1 MKQPDTDDFS
11 ALVRKDRVH
20 RKVYIDPAVF
30 DLEMERIFNRSW
42 LYAGHESQVPERGDF
57 ITTQLGKQS
66 LIVVR
71 HQDDIN
77 VLFNRCPH
85 RGAKICETESGNAR
99 PFRCPYHGW
108 VFDTDGRFISS
119 SLHDDYGNSAM
130 DASDLSVRSVPRM
143 TNYRG
148 FIFVNLSNDGPGF
161 EQALGPI
168 KSAIDNL
175 VDRSPEGAVE
185 LVPGIHKHVFPGNWK
200 LLLEN
205 IMDAAHPPF
214 IHASSNEAGSKGRL
228 EEFSMRA
235 EDVMSG
241 NNNAAGLL
249 GQSKLRAFL
258 HGHSYLAAIP
268 IRIKVS
274 PEAEQEYKA
283 ALIKSYGIDKTE
295 AILSESRH
303 FNIIYPQIML
313 QSVFQTMKVLRPV
326 AIDRTEVSVYVFRL
340 KGAPQEYDQVAIRFA
355 NATNSSASVILQD
368 DLATLANTQ
377 AGLMNSAGDWVLFAN
392 GLMNDMAD
400 AHDAYTGEGF
410 SELPMRSQFS
420 AWRGYMAANT
430 ARD

>member
-1 MKQPDTDDFS
+1 MKQPDTDDFG
-11 ALVRKDRVH
+11 ALVREDRVH
-20 RKVYIDPAVF
+20 RKVYVDPAVF
-30 DLEMERIFNRSW
+30 DLEMERIFHRSW
-42 LYAGHESQVPERGDF
+42 LFAGHESQVPAPGDF
-57 ITTQLGKQS
+57 ITTQLGGQS
-66 LIVVR
+66 LILVR
-71 HQDDIN
+71 HEDDIK

-85 RGAKICETESGNAR
+85 RGATICETESGNTR

-130 DASDLSVRSVPRM
+130 NASDLSVRSVPG
-143 TNYRG
+143 TVNYRG
-148 FIFVNLSNDGPGF
+148 FIFVNLSNDDPGF

-175 VDRSPEGAVE
+175 VERSPEGTLE

-214 IHASSNEAGSKGRL
+214 IHASSNDAGARGRL
-228 EEFSMRA
+228 EEFKMRA

-241 NNNAAGLL
+241 NRSAAVQL
-249 GQSKLRAFL
+249 GQSRLRAFQ

-274 PEAEQEYKA
+274 PEAEKQYKTA
-283 ALIKSYGIDKTE
+283 MIEHYGSTRTE
-295 AILSESRH
+295 AILGEARH

-326 AIDRTEVSVYVFRL
+326 AVDRTEVSVYVFRL
-340 KGAPQEYDQVAIRFA
+340 KGAPQEYDQVAIQFA
-355 NATNSSASVILQD
+355 NATNSSASIILQD
-368 DLATLANTQ
+368 DLATLGNTQ
-377 AGLMNSAGDWVLFAN
+377 AGLMNAAGDWVFFAN
-392 GLMNDMAD
+392 GLTKDIAD
-400 AHDAYTGEGF
+400 ERHAYTGEGF
-410 SELPMRSQFS
+410 SELPMRAQFS
-420 AWRGYMAANT
+420 AWRERMSAKPA
-430 ARD
+430 

>member
-1 MKQPDTDDFS
+1 MKQPATDDLR
-11 ALVRKDRVH
+11 ALVREDRVH
-20 RKVYIDPAVF
+20 RRVYTDPAVF

-42 LYAGHESQVPERGDF
+42 LYAGHESQVPGRGDF

-66 LIVVR
+66 LIVAR
-71 HQDDIN
+71 HQDGIN

-119 SLHDDYGNSAM
+119 SLHDDYSNSAP
-130 DASDLSVRSVPRM
+130 DASDLNVRPVPRM
-143 TNYRG
+143 INYRG

-161 EQALGPI
+161 ERALGPI

-185 LVPGIHKHVFPGNWK
+185 LIPGIHKHVFPGNWK

-249 GQSKLRAFL
+249 GQSGLRAFQ

-274 PEAEQEYKA
+274 LEAEKAYKA
-283 ALIKSYGIDKTE
+283 AMIKNYGIDRTE
-295 AILSESRH
+295 ATLGESRH
-303 FNIIYPQIML
+303 FNLIYPQIML

-340 KGAPQEYDQVAIRFA
+340 TGAPQEYDQVAIRFA
-355 NATNSSASVILQD
+355 NATNSSASIILQD
-368 DLATLANTQ
+368 DLATLGNTQ

-392 GLMNDMAD
+392 GLMDDTAGAD
-400 AHDAYTGEGF
+400 DSITGEGF
-410 SELPMRSQFS
+410 SELPMRSQFA
-420 AWRGYMAANT
+420 AWREYMAAGP
-430 ARD
+430 A

>member
-1 MKQPDTDDFS
+1 MKQPATDDLR
-11 ALVRKDRVH
+11 ALVREDRVH
-20 RKVYIDPAVF
+20 RRVYTDPAVF

-42 LYAGHESQVPERGDF
+42 LYAGHESQVPGRGDF

-66 LIVVR
+66 VILAR
-71 HQDDIN
+71 HQDGIN

-119 SLHDDYGNSAM
+119 SLHDDYGNSAP
-130 DASDLSVRSVPRM
+130 DASDLNVRSVPRM
-143 TNYRG
+143 INYRG

-214 IHASSNEAGSKGRL
+214 IHASSNEAGSRGRL

-249 GQSKLRAFL
+249 GQSGLRAFQ

-274 PEAEQEYKA
+274 MEAEQAYKA
-283 ALIKSYGIDKTE
+283 AMIQNYGIGRTE
-295 AILSESRH
+295 AILGESRH
-303 FNIIYPQIML
+303 FNLIYPQIML

-326 AIDRTEVSVYVFRL
+326 AADRTEVSVYVFRL
-340 KGAPQEYDQVAIRFA
+340 TGAPQEYDQVAIRFA
-355 NATNSSASVILQD
+355 NATNSSASIILQD
-368 DLATLANTQ
+368 DLATLGNTQ

-392 GLMNDMAD
+392 GLMDDTAGAD
-400 AHDAYTGEGF
+400 DSITGEGF
-410 SELPMRSQFS
+410 SELPMRSQFA
-420 AWRGYMAANT
+420 AWREYMAAGP
-430 ARD
+430 A

>member
-1 MKQPDTDDFS
+1 MKQPDTDDFGF
-11 ALVRKDRVH
+11 LVRNDRVH

-30 DLEMERIFNRSW
+30 ELEMERIFNRSW

-85 RGAKICETESGNAR
+85 RGAKICETESGNSR

-130 DASDLSVRSVPRM
+130 DDSDLSVRSVPRM
-143 TNYRG
+143 INYRG

-249 GQSKLRAFL
+249 GQSKLRTFQ

-283 ALIKSYGIDKTE
+283 ALKKSYGIDKTE

-410 SELPMRSQFS
+410 SELPMRGQFS
-420 AWRGYMAANT
+420 AWRGYMTADS

>member
-1 MKQPDTDDFS
+1 MKQPATDDLR
-11 ALVRKDRVH
+11 ALVREDRVH
-20 RKVYIDPAVF
+20 RSVYTDPAVF
-30 DLEMERIFNRSW
+30 DLEMERIFNCSW
-42 LYAGHESQVPERGDF
+42 LYAGHESQVPGRGDF

-66 LIVVR
+66 VILAR
-71 HQDDIN
+71 HQDGIN

-119 SLHDDYGNSAM
+119 SLHDDYGKSAP
-130 DASDLSVRSVPRM
+130 DASDLNVRSVPRM

-249 GQSKLRAFL
+249 GQSGLRAFQ

-274 PEAEQEYKA
+274 MEAEQAYKA
-283 ALIKSYGIDKTE
+283 AMIQNYGIDRTE
-295 AILSESRH
+295 AILGESRH
-303 FNIIYPQIML
+303 FNLIYPQIML

-340 KGAPQEYDQVAIRFA
+340 TGAPQEYDQVAIRFA
-355 NATNSSASVILQD
+355 NATNSSASIILQD
-368 DLATLANTQ
+368 DLATLGNTQ

-392 GLMNDMAD
+392 GLMGDTAGAD
-400 AHDAYTGEGF
+400 DSITGEGF
-410 SELPMRSQFS
+410 SELPMRSQFA
-420 AWRGYMAANT
+420 AWREYMAAGP
-430 ARD
+430 A